1 MTSPM
6 PPSFS
11 ITRWKPGYAV
21 DQVDAFLATIGSRTA
36 EEINAVEFRTVRLK
50 GGYDEEE
57 VDAYLDACI
66 AHKRRGLQGI

>member
-6 PPSFS
+6 PPSFA
-11 ITRWKPGYAV
+11 ITRWKPGYAI

-36 EEINAVEFRTVRLK
+36 EEINAVEFRTVRFK
-50 GGYDEEE
+50 GGYDEQE

-66 AHKRRGLQGI
+66 ARKRRGVQGI

>member
-6 PPSFS
+6 PPSFT
-11 ITRWKPGYAV
+11 ITRFKPGYAI

-36 EEINAVEFRTVRLK
+36 EEINAVQFRTTRFK

-66 AHKRRGLQGI
+66 AHKRRAESSI

>member
-21 DQVDAFLATIGSRTA
+21 DQVDAFLATIASRTA
-36 EEINAVEFRTVRLK
+36 EEINAVEFHTTRLK
-50 GGYDEEE
+50 GGYDEQE
-57 VDAYLDACI
+57 VDAYLDSCI
-66 AHKRRGLQGI
+66 AHKRRAQQRS